1 MSVKIESLLSLARDW
16 RREIY
21 LARRNEGV
29 ENPKEVAKY
38 AYEQMCANFEA
49 AELLLAKEFEEA
61 KQEYESPGEEII
73 ADTKSRKLKRV
84 FDKELWRY
92 KKMRLVGDEWIEDQS

>member
-1 MSVKIESLLSLARDW
+1 MYVKIENLISLARDW
-16 RREIY
+16 RREIS
-21 LARRNEGV
+21 LARRNEDV

-49 AELLLAKEFEEA
+49 AELLLAKEFEES

-73 ADTKSRKLKRV
+73 ADRIGVKRKRV
-84 FDKELWRY
+84 FDKESGRY
-92 KKMRLVGDEWIEDQS
+92 KKMRFVGDEWIEDQS

>member
-1 MSVKIESLLSLARDW
+1 MNVKIENLISLAREW
-16 RREIY
+16 RREIS
-21 LARRNEGV
+21 LARRNENV

-49 AELLLAKEFEEA
+49 AELLLAKEFEES

-73 ADTKSRKLKRV
+73 SDTKCRKLKRV
-84 FDKELWRY
+84 FDKESGRY
-92 KKMRLVGDEWIEDQS
+92 KKMRFVGDEWIEDQS

>member
-16 RREIY
+16 QREIY

-29 ENPKEVAKY
+29 ENPKEKY
-38 AYEQMCANFEA
+38 AYEQMCANSEA

-61 KQEYESPGEEII
+61 KQEHESPGEEII
-73 ADTKSRKLKRV
+73 ADTKNRKLKRV

>member
-16 RREIY
+16 QREIY

-29 ENPKEVAKY
+29 ENPKEVA
-38 AYEQMCANFEA
+38 AYEQMYANFEA
-49 AELLLAKEFEEA
+49 AKLLLAKEFEEA
-61 KQEYESPGEEII
+61 KQEYESPSEEII
-73 ADTKSRKLKRV
+73 SDRIGVKRKRV
-84 FDKELWRY
+84 FDKESGRY

>member
-1 MSVKIESLLSLARDW
+1 MNVKIESLLSLAREW
-16 RREIY
+16 RREIS

-49 AELLLAKEFEEA
+49 AELLLAKELEES

-73 ADTKSRKLKRV
+73 ADRIGLKRKRV
-84 FDKELWRY
+84 FDKESGRY